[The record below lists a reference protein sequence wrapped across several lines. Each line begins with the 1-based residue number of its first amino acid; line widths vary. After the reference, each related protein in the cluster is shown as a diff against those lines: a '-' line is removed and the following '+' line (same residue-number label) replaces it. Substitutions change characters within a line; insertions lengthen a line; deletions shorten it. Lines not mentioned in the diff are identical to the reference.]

1 MGKARILEMERGAVG
16 GTEGGRSPTGVP
28 PTAVAAAVARETPAA
43 GNEEPIPDPAVPE
56 KPVRRR
62 FTGEY
67 KLRILRETDQCTQL
81 GQLGAL
87 LRREGLY
94 SSHLTTWR
102 QQRDAGTLAGL
113 APKRRGRK
121 ASPDAPWIADND
133 RLRRENHRLAAK
145 LRQAETIIEV
155 QKKLSEL
162 LGIPL
167 PAPESNERIP

>member
-1 MGKARILEMERGAVG
+1 MEKARMVGMDQGVVG

-28 PTAVAAAVARETPAA
+28 PTTPAA
-43 GNEEPIPDPAVPE
+43 GGRGGGNTKPMPDPAVPE

-62 FTGEY
+62 FTAEY
-67 KLRILRETDQCTQL
+67 KLRILREADGCTEF

-121 ASPDAPWIADND
+121 PNPDAPVIAENQ
-133 RLRRENHRLAAK
+133 RLKRENQRLAAK

-155 QKKLSEL
+155 QKKLSEM

-167 PAPESNERIP
+167 PPESNGSAP

>member
-1 MGKARILEMERGAVG
+1 M
-16 GTEGGRSPTGVP
+16 
-28 PTAVAAAVARETPAA
+28 
-43 GNEEPIPDPAVPE
+43 PDPAVPE

-62 FTGEY
+62 FTAEY
-67 KLRILRETDQCTQL
+67 KIRILREADRCSQP

-94 SSHLTTWR
+94 SSHLTNWR

-121 ASPDAPWIADND
+121 PAPNAPLIAENE
-133 RLRRENHRLAAK
+133 RLKRENQRLTEK
-145 LRQAETIIEV
+145 LRQAETILEV
-155 QKKLSEL
+155 QKKLSEV

-167 PAPESNERIP
+167 PPSDSSGSTP